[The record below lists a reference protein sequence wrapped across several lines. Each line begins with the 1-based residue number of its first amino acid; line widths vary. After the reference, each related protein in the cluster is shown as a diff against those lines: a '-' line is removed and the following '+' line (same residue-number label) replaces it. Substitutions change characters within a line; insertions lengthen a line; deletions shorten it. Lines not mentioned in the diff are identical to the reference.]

1 MEWREHISIDAG
13 RQGGQPCL
21 RGTRIPVYLILDN
34 LAAGETEATILAEY
48 PSLTPLHL
56 RAALAFAAAMAHDRI
71 VPIPA

>member
-71 VPIPA
+71 VPIPT